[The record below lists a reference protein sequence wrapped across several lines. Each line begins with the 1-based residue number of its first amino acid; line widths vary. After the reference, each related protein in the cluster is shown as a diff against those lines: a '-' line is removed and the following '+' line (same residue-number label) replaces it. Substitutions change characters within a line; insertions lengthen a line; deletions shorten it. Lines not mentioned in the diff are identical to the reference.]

1 MIRPVRV
8 ERLRA
13 GAVAACLVLAA
24 GCSSDSG
31 NGSNQAATDGE
42 TTDQVVQDEAASS
55 GTESGVDDAT
65 DAGSSELLAQA
76 DVCDL
81 INPVALEVA
90 AAFGAGFEVVGV
102 HGTSGGCYL
111 DLVATADSFVP
122 TRTEANLL
130 VERASAIVGTDVAAH
145 AESYEVQ
152 GDPRPAPSVSDDA
165 MVLPD
170 GDSRAIVLFS
180 AGGRVW
186 SVRSEVVVPDAVDDV
201 GGVDDPT
208 VASAAVVLA
217 GLLAS

>member
-31 NGSNQAATDGE
+31 NGNTQFAGDRESS
-42 TTDQVVQDEAASS
+42 DQVSQNEAAS
-55 GTESGVDDAT
+55 EADDAT
-65 DAGSSELLAQA
+65 DTGASGLLAQA
-76 DVCDL
+76 AVCDL
-81 INPVALEVA
+81 LDPASLEVA
-90 AAFGAGFEVVGV
+90 AAFGEGFEVVGV

-186 SVRSEVVVPDAVDDV
+186 SVRSEVVVP
-201 GGVDDPT
+201 
-208 VASAAVVLA
+208 
-217 GLLAS
+217 GL